1 MGERVGFIGLGIMG
15 APMARHLL
23 AAGFPLTVH
32 SRSSGPVDALVEA
45 GAARA
50 ESPAELARASDVVVT
65 MLPDTPDVER
75 VMIGDDGVIAG
86 AAAGSLA
93 IDMSTIDPGPTRA
106 IAEQFATHD
115 VEMLDA
121 PVSGGERGAIDG
133 TLSIMVGGSDA
144 AFARAKP
151 ILEAMGKNI
160 VHVGP
165 SGAGQITKACNQ
177 LVVAATIEA
186 VAEALVLAERSGVD
200 AAKVREALLGGFAGS
215 KILEVHGQRML
226 DRAFEPGFRA
236 RLHRKDARIV
246 LDAAQAAGSPIPAF
260 EVVAAQLD
268 HLVDDAIVATWTTR
282 RCSRCWTKPDASDG
296 SGGDGRLGPALR
308 PRTELVD
315 HALEVAALVGQVVLG
330 QDRGRRRDVA
340 SDDPSA
346 SSCFNRSDSS
356 VSEMGATSSRMS
368 ENRVAPASMAL
379 TINVLQRFPSRSAA
393 RWKCTQIRRGAPELV
408 RQVLVGSSVSS
419 WASS

>member
-23 AAGFPLTVH
+23 ETGFPLTVH
-32 SRSSGPVDALVEA
+32 SRSPAPVDALVSDGAVRATSPSEVA
-45 GAARA
+45 GV
-50 ESPAELARASDVVVT
+50 SDVVIT
-65 MLPDTPDVER
+65 MLPDTPDVEH
-75 VMIGDDGVIAG
+75 VMLGDDGVAAG
-86 AAAGSLA
+86 AVAGALV

-106 IAEQFATHD
+106 IAGQLRQHG

-133 TLSIMVGGSDA
+133 TLSIMVGGHDG
-144 AFARAKP
+144 AFARAQP
-151 ILEAMGKNI
+151 ILQVMGKNI

-200 AAKVREALLGGFAGS
+200 PAKVREALLGGFAGS

-246 LDAAQAAGSPIPAF
+246 MDAAQAAGSPIPAF
-260 EVVAAQLD
+260 QVVAAQLD
-268 HLVDDAIVATWTTR
+268 RLVDET
-282 RCSRCWTKPDASDG
+282 
-296 SGGDGRLGPALR
+296 
-308 PRTELVD
+308 
-315 HALEVAALVGQVVLG
+315 
-330 QDRGRRRDVA
+330 DRGDL
-340 SDDPSA
+340 DHSA
-346 SSCFNRSDSS
+346 LFTLLD
-356 VSEMGATSSRMS
+356 GA
-368 ENRVAPASMAL
+368 
-379 TINVLQRFPSRSAA
+379 
-393 RWKCTQIRRGAPELV
+393 
-408 RQVLVGSSVSS
+408 
-419 WASS
+419 

>member
-15 APMARHLL
+15 APMARQLL

-32 SRSSGPVDALVEA
+32 SRSPGPVDALVEA
-45 GAARA
+45 GAGRA
-50 ESPAELARASDVVVT
+50 TSPAELARASDVIVT
-65 MLPDTPDVER
+65 MLPDTPDVEH
-75 VMIGDDGVIAG
+75 VMLGDDGVMAG
-86 AAAGSLA
+86 AAAGSLV

-106 IAEQFATHD
+106 IAEQLAARD

-133 TLSIMVGGSDA
+133 TLSIMVGGSDE
-144 AFARAKP
+144 AFARAMP
-151 ILEAMGKNI
+151 ILQAMGKNI

-260 EVVAAQLD
+260 QVVAAQLD
-268 HLVDDAIVATWTTR
+268 RLVDEA
-282 RCSRCWTKPDASDG
+282 
-296 SGGDGRLGPALR
+296 
-308 PRTELVD
+308 
-315 HALEVAALVGQVVLG
+315 
-330 QDRGRRRDVA
+330 DRGDL
-340 SDDPSA
+340 DHSA
-346 SSCFNRSDSS
+346 LFTLLD
-356 VSEMGATSSRMS
+356 EA
-368 ENRVAPASMAL
+368 
-379 TINVLQRFPSRSAA
+379 
-393 RWKCTQIRRGAPELV
+393 
-408 RQVLVGSSVSS
+408 
-419 WASS
+419 

>member
-23 AAGFPLTVH
+23 EAGFPLTVH
-32 SRSSGPVDALVEA
+32 SRSPAPVDALVSDGAVRATSPSEVA
-45 GAARA
+45 GV
-50 ESPAELARASDVVVT
+50 SDVVIT
-65 MLPDTPDVER
+65 MLPDTPDVEH
-75 VMIGDDGVIAG
+75 VMLGDDGVAAG
-86 AAAGSLA
+86 AAAGALV

-106 IAEQFATHD
+106 IAEQLATHG

-133 TLSIMVGGSDA
+133 TLSIMVGGPDG
-144 AFARAKP
+144 AFARAQP
-151 ILEAMGKNI
+151 ILQAMGKNI

-200 AAKVREALLGGFAGS
+200 PAKVREALLGGFAGS

-260 EVVAAQLD
+260 QVVAAQLD
-268 HLVDDAIVATWTTR
+268 RLVDEA
-282 RCSRCWTKPDASDG
+282 
-296 SGGDGRLGPALR
+296 
-308 PRTELVD
+308 
-315 HALEVAALVGQVVLG
+315 
-330 QDRGRRRDVA
+330 DRGDL
-340 SDDPSA
+340 DHSA
-346 SSCFNRSDSS
+346 LFTLLD
-356 VSEMGATSSRMS
+356 GA
-368 ENRVAPASMAL
+368 
-379 TINVLQRFPSRSAA
+379 
-393 RWKCTQIRRGAPELV
+393 
-408 RQVLVGSSVSS
+408 
-419 WASS
+419 